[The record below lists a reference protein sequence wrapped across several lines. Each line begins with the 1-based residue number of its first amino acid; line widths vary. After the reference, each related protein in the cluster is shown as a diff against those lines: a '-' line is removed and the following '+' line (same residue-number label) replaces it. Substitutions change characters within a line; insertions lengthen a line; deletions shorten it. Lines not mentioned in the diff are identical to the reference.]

1 MIFLML
7 RSTQDEAVGEVA
19 GGEAHFTGTEPVRA
33 RRAPASCLA
42 KYTRARLDEP
52 NVVRTWR
59 GPKVQK
65 ALFTVFTLE
74 HSVSETR
81 AKHRAGTTPDHFDH
95 AAEAKSGVVPAQ
107 FNVLPASKFFVAHCA
122 TSSSS
127 QPSRHR

>member
-1 MIFLML
+1 MRRSVKL
-7 RSTQDEAVGEVA
+7 RGVKL
-19 GGEAHFTGTEPVRA
+19 GGEAHFTGTETVKA

-42 KYTRARLDEP
+42 KYTRARLVEP

-81 AKHRAGTTPDHFDH
+81 AKHRAGTTPDHFGH
-95 AAEAKSGVVPAQ
+95 AAGAKSGVVPAQ
-107 FNVLPASKFFVAHCA
+107 LGFLPAPKFFVAQSA
-122 TSSSS
+122 TSMLFNT
-127 QPSRHR
+127 

>member
-1 MIFLML
+1 MKRSVKL
-7 RSTQDEAVGEVA
+7 RGVKL
-19 GGEAHFTGTEPVRA
+19 GGEAHFTGTETVKA

-81 AKHRAGTTPDHFDH
+81 AKHRAGTTPDHFGH
-95 AAEAKSGVVPAQ
+95 AAGAKSGVVPAQ
-107 FNVLPASKFFVAHCA
+107 LGFCPRPN
-122 TSSSS
+122 SSSRIA
-127 QPSRHR
+127 QPQCSSTLWFTRRVNEM